1 MCCFSRPVQSVSA
14 TKIFARSAEGGRQY
28 LVYSMT
34 LRAKE
39 ALAMVLP
46 LPVKPGSGEKAVKFI
61 ELSAYSE
68 FFDDLLKGFPIPVAV
83 DSLSPPP
90 TDSLPATRAK
100 LEVVAV
106 GSFESSFVPTV
117 GDFSRLDERF
127 RLPPGTWDKLP
138 AYRSHGFAVFKLKS
152 GEAKVH
158 PMAFSFPRA
167 NPTELFFPTV
177 NIHDSKVH
185 AKAHF
190 DHLLYCQRGPGDL
203 FTLLDW
209 DESFRPAAA
218 FMNLGKSKDLLDGN
232 EHCYKRTFAGSLPNK
247 DFVLQSAA

>member
-46 LPVKPGSGEKAVKFI
+46 LPVKPGSGEKTVTFVDLAG
-61 ELSAYSE
+61 YPE
-68 FFDDLLKGFPIPVAV
+68 FFGDMETGFPQYLKGTVLTR
-83 DSLSPPP
+83 STSPAPK
-90 TDSLPATRAK
+90 AAAK

-106 GSFESSFVPTV
+106 GSFEASFVPTV
-117 GDFSRLDERF
+117 ADFSRLDERF

-138 AYRSHGFAVFKLKS
+138 GYRGHGFAVFKLKP

-177 NIHDSKVH
+177 HIHDGKVH
-185 AKAHF
+185 EKAKF
-190 DHLLYCQRGPGDL
+190 DHVLYCQRGPADL

-209 DESFRPAAA
+209 DESFRHAAA
-218 FMNLGKSKDLLDGN
+218 FVQLAKARDLIDGN
-232 EHCYKRTFAGSLPNK
+232 EHCCKLALAGSLPNK
-247 DFVLQSAA
+247 DFVLRSAA